1 MKSKTITLKIRYD
14 NPSEWSRII
23 QEVKR
28 CVQSDM
34 PTYKTDKF
42 EYIVSDNKIHEMFSS
57 EIIPEF
63 ETVEIPHRIEMH
75 NGQMRMI
82 IESRLNFMT

>member
-14 NPSEWSRII
+14 NPSEWSNII

-34 PTYKTDKF
+34 NTYKTEKY
-42 EYIVSDNKIHEMFSS
+42 EYIVSENTTPEMFSS

-82 IESRLNFMT
+82 IESRLNFMI